1 MLTVSLHSDILQ
13 HPVFQCFLQ
22 SCGTTWFGSSDKRLN
37 YMEVRWLVVAQL
49 DPCKCTCTQ
58 KAAGRGGGIT
68 WIGCRDT
75 MMHARRVLI

>member
-1 MLTVSLHSDILQ
+1 VLLFLFS
-13 HPVFQCFLQ
+13 FQCVTVL
-22 SCGTTWFGSSDKRLN
+22 W
-37 YMEVRWLVVAQL
+37 VVVAQL

>member
-49 DPCKCTCTQ
+49 DLCKYART
-58 KAAGRGGGIT
+58 KPPGEAG
-68 WIGCRDT
+68 
-75 MMHARRVLI
+75 